1 MASVT
6 HGPEQNILDY
16 RVQQRIRNAPTLGLF
31 ATAMTGVFAAY
42 LGASLGVHIAIP
54 EIYDPNFFP
63 GYTAKPFLGLPV
75 FSPWELGKMAYTEWQ
90 YPMMRKATELASAIA
105 AVPTLAMGIWQFV
118 RSQRLWQSQYQT
130 DLHGSAHWASRD
142 EIVKMALLPEK
153 GLHPAKGQKPS
164 KRVCYVGGI
173 PNERD
178 ETDYLQHA
186 GAEHIICFAPTR
198 SGKGVG
204 LVLPTLLGGW
214 QESVV
219 VNDIKGENYLLT
231 AGWRKS
237 IGQKILKFNPGFG
250 MAADPL
256 NGMEDAN
263 NGDLG
268 TKEQCC
274 HFNPLEEVRV
284 GTPFEVKDVMNIA
297 TMIVDPDGK
306 GLNDHWQKTGFA
318 LLTSVILHVLYAEPD
333 KTMRGVAAFLNDP
346 ELEDVDQAFDK
357 MMQTQHRPSN
367 PALLKQWTAL
377 YDKATVHPAIAQSA
391 KEMKN
396 KAPNEKSGVI
406 STMMSFLSLYR
417 DPIVAEWTEYS
428 DFHITDLQ
436 DADAPVS
443 LYLVTSPEDKNRLK
457 PLIRLVINLIAS
469 KFTAED
475 RLISKDGR
483 MVCKGKHPLLL
494 LLDEFPS
501 LGKMDIFQ
509 DAIAFFAGYNVKLFL
524 ITQSKS
530 QLEDEGRGYGKSG
543 GSVIIE
549 NCHVRIFYAPN
560 DVTTAE
566 WLSKMLGKKTVVLE
580 NVTQSLEGSVLPSPK
595 GQSRSLNYQARDLLT
610 PDEVLRLR
618 GPIKR
623 GSNIVKAGDMIVM
636 VAGFAPVYGRQIL
649 YFKNPTFLERAQIP
663 PPATSDEIST
673 RGQDYYAKLLGHD
686 KPTSIEETKP
696 DFDTFEES
704 DYIDPPAGG
713 SAAHGGSPADGSPAD
728 GRIVDGD
735 AGPAG
740 GNSAAPRSGAPR
752 SGSAPRS
759 GADGSLADGSL
770 ADGDM
775 PSAGPAAAAGG
786 TANGGDSGGLE
797 SDPVLEDG
805 ADEDADDGTLDVDV
819 TDSISDLANLRA
831 SFIEKLPARLLEAS
845 GGADA
850 WMQDIHRQDR
860 RADKAELSGMLKG

>member
-1 MASVT
+1 MASVV
-6 HGPEQNILDY
+6 HRPEQNILDY
-16 RVQQRIRNAPTLGLF
+16 RAQQRIRNAPTLGLF
-31 ATAMTGVFAAY
+31 ATAMTGFFASY

-63 GYTAKPFLGLPV
+63 GYVAKPFLGLPV
-75 FSPWELGKMAYTEWQ
+75 FSPWELGKMAYAEWQ
-90 YPMMRKATELASAIA
+90 YPMMQKATEIAGAIA

-142 EIVKMALLPEK
+142 EIVKMALLPDK

-219 VNDIKGENYLLT
+219 VHDIKGENYLLT

-256 NGMEDAN
+256 NGMEADN

-357 MMQTQHRPSN
+357 MMDTQHRPSN
-367 PALLKQWTAL
+367 PALLKQWTTL
-377 YDKATVHPAIAQSA
+377 YGNATVHPAIAQSA

-483 MVCKGKHPLLL
+483 MICKGKHPLLL

-618 GPIKR
+618 GPIKN

-663 PPATSDEIST
+663 PPATSDEISA
-673 RGQDYYAKLLGHD
+673 RAKDYYAKLLGHD
-686 KPTSIEETKP
+686 KPTSIESTKP

-704 DYIDPPAGG
+704 DYTDSPPAGS
-713 SAAHGGSPADGSPAD
+713 SAAHDS
-728 GRIVDGD
+728 

-740 GNSAAPRSGAPR
+740 GGPAGPADSNTPPEGGLAGGGPADGTSDPRS
-752 SGSAPRS
+752 SAPRS
-759 GADGSLADGSL
+759 GDPRS
-770 ADGDM
+770 GDQ
-775 PSAGPAAAAGG
+775 GG
-786 TANGGDSGGLE
+786 GGGGL
-797 SDPVLEDG
+797 DTGTILEEG
-805 ADEDADDGTLDVDV
+805 ADEDAEDGTLDMDV
-819 TDSISDLANLRA
+819 SDSITDLTDIRA

-850 WMQDIHRQDR
+850 WMQDTQRLDR
-860 RADKAELSGMLKG
+860 RADKSELSGMLKG